1 MRILYLILFGFIF
14 SFIDLLLVAIAI
26 IQVLS
31 SILGDGAIPSVQRF
45 GASLG
50 IYLRQIADFLS
61 YASDEKPFPYSDWPQ
76 AELPVD
82 EAT

>member
-14 SFIDLLLVAIAI
+14 YFIDLLLIAIAI
-26 IQVLS
+26 IQALASV
-31 SILGDGAIPSVQRF
+31 LGDGAIPSVQRF

-50 IYLRQIADFLS
+50 IYLKQIADFLS

-76 AELPVD
+76 ADPASD
-82 EAT
+82 EGT